1 METYECRYY
10 QRLDNGRVEC
20 QLCPHHCRIAE
31 GKTGLCRSRRN
42 QRGVLVSDVYG
53 KPCAVAIDP
62 IEKKPLYHF
71 HPGTSCLSIACTG
84 CNFRC
89 LNCQNHDISQ
99 VFPEQVDCYD
109 LLPES
114 VVSLCLK
121 HHQPGIAYTYTEPL
135 TYIEY
140 ITDTARLAHENGIWN
155 ILVTA
160 GYVCKEPLADLL
172 PYLDAANVDLKSFSD
187 DIYQRVSGGHL
198 STVLE
203 TILSMRD
210 AGVWIELTNLIIP
223 GVNDDMD
230 MIRRMCQWMKENGLQ
245 PFLPPIQA
253 EGCPPD
259 PAPHVT
265 GSQAGSPRGRNQ
277 ECVFR
282 ECVAGRDS
290 SWCHS
295 EQHICQ
301 HEQSKIVSV
310 YSRCDL
316 PLLFIII
323 LYASFIW
330 IILPHDFYRSHK
342 VSIIGSFVF

>member
-1 METYECRYY
+1 
-10 QRLDNGRVEC
+10 
-20 QLCPHHCRIAE
+20 
-31 GKTGLCRSRRN
+31 
-42 QRGVLVSDVYG
+42 VLVSDVYG

-109 LLPES
+109 LSPES

-230 MIRRMCQWMKENGLQ
+230 MIRRMCQWMKENGLAGA
-245 PFLPPIQA
+245 PLHFSRFFPRYKLKDIPPTPLRTLQA
-253 EGCPPD
+253 AKQVAHGEGIK
-259 PAPHVT
+259 
-265 GSQAGSPRGRNQ
+265 N
-277 ECVFR
+277 
-282 ECVAGRDS
+282 
-290 SWCHS
+290 
-295 EQHICQ
+295 
-301 HEQSKIVSV
+301 V
-310 YSRCDL
+310 YL
-316 PLLFIII
+316 GN
-323 LYASFIW
+323 
-330 IILPHDFYRSHK
+330 
-342 VSIIGSFVF
+342 V